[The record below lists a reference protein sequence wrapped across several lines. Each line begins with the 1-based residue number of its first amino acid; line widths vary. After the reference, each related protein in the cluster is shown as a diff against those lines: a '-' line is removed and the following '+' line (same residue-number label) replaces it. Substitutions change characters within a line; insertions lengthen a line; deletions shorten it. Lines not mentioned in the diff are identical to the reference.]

1 MGIKPPT
8 SLEQFGAR
16 MWPFRLL
23 GAVVFLVFSALVM
36 WAGLNPWVAALC
48 IGVLTASLSASLVRR
63 PNDKAP
69 IATAGQRRMKGI
81 LEMPKNGIDGLVV
94 RSLHEPLLL
103 VNEQGRVVFK
113 NEAANILVGEGAETK
128 HLASVLRVPDVLRA
142 VDNIL
147 SGGEPERVEYTMPVP
162 VERNYEAFIASVDK
176 GSAPVEG
183 PNSDVA
189 PRVLIMF
196 RDVTDARRV
205 EQMRV
210 DFVANAS
217 HELKTPLAAVL
228 GFIETIQGHAKDDPE
243 AQSRFLVIMSTQA
256 LRMQKLI
263 DDLLSLSRIELR
275 EHVPP
280 SGRVDMRALIGDVVD
295 GLGHLAQQQEVVIS
309 IQEGEGEVPAVTGDW
324 DELYQVIQ
332 NLVDNALKYGGA
344 GKKIDIALTPD
355 TSGRRSMLAVS
366 VKDHGPGIARE
377 HLPRLTERFYRADIA
392 SSRERGG
399 TGLGLAIVKHILSRH
414 DGILTIDSE
423 LGAGTN
429 MTIRLPISGKTD

>member
-16 MWPFRLL
+16 MRPYRLF

-36 WAGLNPWVAALC
+36 WADLNPWIAALC
-48 IGVLTASLSASLVRR
+48 IGVLTAGLSVSLVQR

-69 IATAGQRRMKGI
+69 MASVGQRRTKGI
-81 LEMPKNGIDGLVV
+81 LEMPKNGIDGLVIQ
-94 RSLHEPLLL
+94 SLREPLIL
-103 VNEQGRVVFK
+103 VNEQGRIVFK
-113 NEAANILVGEGAETK
+113 NDAANILVGEGAESK

-147 SGGEPERVEYTMPVP
+147 RGGEPERVEYTMPVP
-162 VERNYEAFIASVDK
+162 VERNYEAFITSVDKNSASVD
-176 GSAPVEG
+176 GQH
-183 PNSDVA
+183 SDVA

-196 RDVTDARRV
+196 RDVTDNRRV

-280 SGRVDMRALIGDVVD
+280 SGKVDMRALVDDVVD
-295 GLGHLAQQQEVVIS
+295 GLSHLAQQQEVVIS
-309 IQEGEGEVPAVTGDW
+309 IQEIEGEVPAVTGDW
-324 DELYQVIQ
+324 DELYQVMQ
-332 NLVDNALKYGGA
+332 NLLDNALKYGGA
-344 GKKIDIALTPD
+344 GKKIDISLTPD

-399 TGLGLAIVKHILSRH
+399 TGLGLAIVKHIINRH
-414 DGILTIDSE
+414 DGTFTIDSE

-429 MTIRLPISGKTD
+429 MTIRLPMAG

>member
-1 MGIKPPT
+1 MGIKPLT
-8 SLEQFGAR
+8 SLEQFGVR
-16 MWPFRLL
+16 MWPFRLF
-23 GAVVFLVFSALVM
+23 GGVTFLVFSGLVT
-36 WAGLNPWVAALC
+36 WAGLNPWIAGLCFIALTV
-48 IGVLTASLSASLVRR
+48 GLSTSLAQR

-69 IATAGQRRMKGI
+69 ITITGQRRAKGI
-81 LEMPKNGIDGLVV
+81 LEMPKNGIDGLVIQ
-94 RSLHEPLLL
+94 SLREPLIL

-113 NEAANILVGEGAETK
+113 NDAANILIGEGAESK

-162 VERNYEAFIASVDK
+162 VERNYEAFIASVNKD
-176 GSAPVEG
+176 GASVDG
-183 PNSDVA
+183 QNSDVA

-280 SGRVDMRALIGDVVD
+280 SGQVDMRALVGDVVD
-295 GLGHLAQQQEVVIS
+295 GLSHLAQQQEVVIS
-309 IQEGEGEVPAVTGDW
+309 IQEIEGDVSAVTGDW
-324 DELYQVIQ
+324 DELYQVMQ
-332 NLVDNALKYGGA
+332 NLIDNALKYGGA
-344 GKKIDIALTPD
+344 GKKIDISLTPD
-355 TSGRRSMLAVS
+355 TSGRRAMLAVA
-366 VKDHGPGIARE
+366 VKDYGPGIARE

-399 TGLGLAIVKHILSRH
+399 TGLGLAIVKHIISRH
-414 DGILTIDSE
+414 GGTLTIDSE

-429 MTIRLPISGKTD
+429 MTIRLPIAD

>member
-1 MGIKPPT
+1 MGIKPLT

-16 MWPFRLL
+16 MWPFRLFG
-23 GAVVFLVFSALVM
+23 GATFLMFSGLVT
-36 WAGLNPWVAALC
+36 WAGLNPWIAGLCFIALTV
-48 IGVLTASLSASLVRR
+48 GLSASLAQR
-63 PNDKAP
+63 PSDKAP
-69 IATAGQRRMKGI
+69 IASVGRRRAKGI
-81 LEMPKNGIDGLVV
+81 LEMPKNGVDGLVIQ
-94 RSLHEPLLL
+94 SLREPLIL
-103 VNEQGRVVFK
+103 VNDQGRVVFK
-113 NEAANILVGEGAETK
+113 NDAANILIGEGAESK

-147 SGGEPERVEYTMPVP
+147 NGGEPERVEYTMPVP
-162 VERNYEAFIASVDK
+162 VERNYEAFITSVEKDGTPVK
-176 GSAPVEG
+176 GQT
-183 PNSDVA
+183 SDVA

-196 RDVTDARRV
+196 RDVTDSRRV

-228 GFIETIQGHAKDDPE
+228 GFIETLQGHAKDDPE

-280 SGRVDMRALIGDVVD
+280 SGRVDMRALVGDVVD
-295 GLGHLAQQQEVVIS
+295 GVSHLAQQQEVAIS
-309 IQEGEGEVPAVTGDW
+309 IQEIEGEVPAVTGDW
-324 DELYQVIQ
+324 DELYQVMQ
-332 NLVDNALKYGGA
+332 NLIDNALKYGGA
-344 GKKIDIALTPD
+344 GKKIDISLTPD
-355 TSGRRSMLAVS
+355 TSGRRSMVAVA
-366 VKDHGPGIARE
+366 VKDYGPGIARE

-399 TGLGLAIVKHILSRH
+399 TGLGLAIVKHIISRH
-414 DGILTIDSE
+414 GGTLTIDSE
-423 LGAGTN
+423 LGAGSN
-429 MTIRLPISGKTD
+429 MTIRLPIAD

>member
-1 MGIKPPT
+1 MGIKPLT
-8 SLEQFGAR
+8 SLEQFGVR
-16 MWPFRLL
+16 MWPFRLF
-23 GAVVFLVFSALVM
+23 GGVTFLVFSGLVA
-36 WAGLNPWVAALC
+36 WAGLNPWIAGLCFIALTV
-48 IGVLTASLSASLVRR
+48 GLSASLARR
-63 PNDKAP
+63 PNDKTP
-69 IATAGQRRMKGI
+69 ITITGQRRVKGI
-81 LEMPKNGIDGLVV
+81 LEMPENGIDGLVIQ
-94 RSLHEPLLL
+94 SLREPLIL

-113 NEAANILVGEGAETK
+113 NDAANILIGEGAESK

-147 SGGEPERVEYTMPVP
+147 RGGEPERVEYTMPVP
-162 VERNYEAFIASVDK
+162 VERNYEAFIASVNKDGASVDGK
-176 GSAPVEG
+176 
-183 PNSDVA
+183 NSDVA

-228 GFIETIQGHAKDDPE
+228 GFIETLQGHAKDDPE

-280 SGRVDMRALIGDVVD
+280 SGQVDMRALVGDVVD

-309 IQEGEGEVPAVTGDW
+309 IQEVEGDVPAVTGDW
-324 DELYQVIQ
+324 DELYQVMQ
-332 NLVDNALKYGGA
+332 NLVDNALKYGGV

-399 TGLGLAIVKHILSRH
+399 TGLGLAIVKHIISRH
-414 DGILTIDSE
+414 DGTLTIDSE

-429 MTIRLPISGKTD
+429 MTIRLPIAG